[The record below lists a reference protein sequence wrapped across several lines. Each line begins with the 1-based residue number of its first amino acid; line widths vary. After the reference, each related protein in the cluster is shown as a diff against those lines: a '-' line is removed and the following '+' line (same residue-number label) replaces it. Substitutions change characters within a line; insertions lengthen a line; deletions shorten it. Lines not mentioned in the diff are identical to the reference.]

1 MCEEE
6 EDETGFVRD
15 ALRNCE
21 ANWQIWGF
29 EGGGDMEKATRA
41 QIAYAEKL
49 LRDLG
54 YDIEDYPLS
63 EMGKWEV
70 SELIDELKDELYG

>member
-1 MCEEE
+1 
-6 EDETGFVRD
+6 
-15 ALRNCE
+15 
-21 ANWQIWGF
+21 
-29 EGGGDMEKATRA
+29 MERATKA

-63 EMGKWEV
+63 EMGKREA
-70 SELIDELKDELYG
+70 SKLIDELKDELCG

>member
-1 MCEEE
+1 
-6 EDETGFVRD
+6 
-15 ALRNCE
+15 
-21 ANWQIWGF
+21 
-29 EGGGDMEKATRA
+29 MEKATRV
-41 QIAYAEKL
+41 QISYAEKL

-63 EMGKWEV
+63 EMGKKEV

>member
-29 EGGGDMEKATRA
+29 EGGRRHGKGDKGADR
-41 QIAYAEKL
+41 
-49 LRDLG
+49 
-54 YDIEDYPLS
+54 
-63 EMGKWEV
+63 V
-70 SELIDELKDELYG
+70 C